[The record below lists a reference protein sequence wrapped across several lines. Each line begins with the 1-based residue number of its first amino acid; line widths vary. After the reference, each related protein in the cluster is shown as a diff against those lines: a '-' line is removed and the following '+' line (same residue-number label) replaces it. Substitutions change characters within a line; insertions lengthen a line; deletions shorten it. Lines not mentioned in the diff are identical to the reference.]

1 MKTTKFG
8 LKSLWVL
15 GLATLAGFSS
25 CTKNEETRAWE
36 PVKIASAYINGAI
49 ASNVTSDESEAIIPF
64 AAGTDI
70 SNMKVKLVVVNG
82 KAVDFPDDTYMDC
95 RKPIAVKLQ
104 SNTGKTVDY
113 TLKVTSAPKLT
124 DFIIEGLS
132 ISEEKTF
139 ITADKIVAQVPVGT
153 DLTKLK
159 VTLNFL
165 NGTLVG
171 FQNGV
176 EKDYTNPVSFSVL
189 GVDETTSY
197 PYQLMLTD
205 QEVGPAAITD
215 LKFNDESVASFTTS
229 TVGDKTYVR
238 TNISAF
244 TDLSKV
250 KLNITTGYGNTI
262 ENFVNGSEI
271 NLLNSPEIDITG
283 TNGILTKFVF
293 NVPQIIPNLLW
304 SKDKTAI
311 LRTAFAVVGDKF
323 VTCTGSGIV
332 LNVYNTADA
341 SLVKSLD
348 QTGIDKTGISG
359 IVRKVTSDTAGN
371 LLVMDMA
378 HTSKTLVVWRWK
390 SVDATPTTYI
400 KYTDESVANVRSAGI
415 NITGSLDG
423 DAVIM
428 IALSKTTRVL
438 KYTVKGGVL
447 NSTPE
452 ILEAPETNSF
462 FAAYEQLPSST
473 NVIGGSMNGGTAYY
487 IGLLNKTFSTITRKT
502 VMAGVS
508 DVRAIKYKGRTLVAY
523 VAVNAQGGN
532 KDKYKVCDVTD
543 ENENSLDKEIFVY
556 NATMAVS
563 PGNGT
568 TDADFAMINGKLHV
582 IFTVEGKYI
591 ECFSLE

>member
-1 MKTTKFG
+1 MKTTKLG
-8 LKSLWVL
+8 LKSLCVL
-15 GLATLAGFSS
+15 GLATLVGFSS
-25 CTKNEETRAWE
+25 CSKKEETRAWE

-49 ASNVTSDESEAIIPF
+49 ASNVTSNESEAIIPF

-82 KAVDFPDDTYMDC
+82 KAVNFPDDTYMDC

-124 DFIIEGLS
+124 DFIIEG
-132 ISEEKTF
+132 ISVSEDKIF
-139 ITADKIVAQVPVGT
+139 ITADKIVAQVPKGT

-171 FQNGV
+171 FVNGQ
-176 EKDYTNPVSFSVL
+176 EHDYTSPVSFSVL

-205 QEVGPAAITD
+205 QEVGPAAITGMKLNGTD
-215 LKFNDESVASFTTS
+215 VVSFSTT
-229 TVGDKTYVR
+229 TVGEKVYVNS
-238 TNISAF
+238 TITAF
-244 TDLSKV
+244 TDLSNV
-250 KLNITTGYGNTI
+250 KLTLTTGYGNTI

-271 NLLNSPEIDITG
+271 NLLNAPEIDITG
-283 TNGILTKFVF
+283 TNGILTTFVF
-293 NVPQIIPNLLW
+293 NIPQIIPNLLW
-304 SKDKTAI
+304 SKDKSAI
-311 LRTAFAVVGDKF
+311 LRTSFAVVGDKF
-323 VTCTGSGIV
+323 VTCTGSGIT

-341 SLVKSLD
+341 TLVKSLD
-348 QTGIDKTGISG
+348 QTGIDKTSISG
-359 IVRKVTSDTAGN
+359 IVRKIASDTAGN

-378 HTSKTLVVWRWK
+378 HTSKTLKVWRW
-390 SVDATPTTYI
+390 SGVDATPTTYLT
-400 KYTDESVANVRSAGI
+400 YTDESVANVRSAGI

-423 DAVIM
+423 DATIM
-428 IALSKTTRVL
+428 IALSKVTRVL
-438 KYTVKGGVL
+438 KYTVTGGVL
-447 NSTPE
+447 NATPE
-452 ILEAPETNSF
+452 MLDAPEVNSF
-462 FAAYEQLPSST
+462 FAAYEQIPGST

-487 IGLLNKTFSTITRKT
+487 IGLLNKTFSTIARKT

-508 DVRAIKYKGRTLVAY
+508 DVRTITYKGRKLMAY

-532 KDKYKVCDVTD
+532 KDKYKICDITG
-543 ENENSLDKEIFVY
+543 ENENSLDKEIFVFD
-556 NATMAVS
+556 ATMAAS

-568 TDADFAMINGKLHV
+568 TDVDFAMIDSKLHV

-591 ECFSLE
+591 ECFCLE